1 MNVSEPNSE
10 SNSELNSEPNS
21 ELNPEQMAAIAS
33 DNADNGDSVIMPTV
47 PQPTPLQSLGI
58 FLDRLYGTLFLP
70 RDTFAS
76 IKAKPSF
83 WQGASVIALVNILE
97 ITRLDQLSVFRAI
110 VAIASSLIGWLYFT
124 FLLKQLA
131 GVFQKSV
138 KMSELLTL
146 TGFASL
152 PWLFMAPALSLPP
165 RFRTISAIA
174 VILWFIFWQVWSASI
189 ALNIKSWKTLAIIP
203 LAIAGGVVALIW
215 LSNAIGLIVSIL

>member
-1 MNVSEPNSE
+1 MNVSEPNP
-10 SNSELNSEPNS
+10 EPNPES
-21 ELNPEQMAAIAS
+21 SPEQMAAIAS
-33 DNADNGDSVIMPTV
+33 DNNDNSVNILPTV
-47 PQPTPLQSLGI
+47 PQPSPIQNLGI

-70 RDTFAS
+70 SDTFAQ
-76 IKAKPSF
+76 IKARPSF

-97 ITRLDQLSVFRAI
+97 TIRLNQLSFFRIISAI
-110 VAIASSLIGWLYFT
+110 IGSLIGWLFFT

-131 GVFQKSV
+131 GVFQRNV

-152 PWLFMAPALSLPP
+152 PWLFMAPALSLSP
-165 RFRTISAIA
+165 RFRTIGAIA
-174 VILWFIFWQVWSASI
+174 VVIWFILWQVWSASI

-215 LSNAIGLIVSIL
+215 LSNTIGLIISIM